1 MLDKRTAL
9 VSSSRKRVRGL
20 AALAA
25 AAIAICAAAAAP
37 ATAQPPRARD
47 LGIPFEGTP
56 GALNAI
62 TDVAGVEVGHATI
75 VRGSGRLVI
84 GEGPVRTGVTAV
96 WPRGRETPD
105 PVYAAWFTLN
115 GDGEMTGTTWVRDS
129 GIMEGPV
136 MITNTLSVGVVHH
149 AVIRWGVAKA
159 AERGGGAWLAALP
172 VVGETWD
179 GTLNDIRGQHVT
191 EEDAIAAMEAARGGP
206 VAEGNVGGGTGMICH
221 RFKGGIG
228 TSSRLADV
236 AGESYTVGVLVQ
248 CNYGSRGPFRVAGVP
263 VGREITDLM
272 PERPGAGGAPVDG
285 GAPPQ
290 GAAPS
295 RRAASLAG
303 GEQLDGADRDG
314 SIIVVV
320 ATDAPVL
327 PHQLERMA
335 RRVSLGLA
343 RNGSISSNGSG
354 DIFVAFSTA
363 NRDAASEEAP
373 AADAR
378 VLANGRLNPLFAAT
392 VEATEEAI
400 INALVAAE
408 TMTGA
413 NDVTVHAL
421 PHDRLQEV
429 LRKYGRLN

>member
-1 MLDKRTAL
+1 MKTRTYDM
-9 VSSSRKRVRGL
+9 VGRRPSTHHRVLRIGTVL
-20 AALAA
+20 AGAALLAGSA
-25 AAIAICAAAAAP
+25 VP
-37 ATAQPPRARD
+37 SSAQKPRARD

-62 TDVAGVEVGHATI
+62 TDVAGVEVGHATLI
-75 VRGSGRLVI
+75 RGSGRLVI

-149 AVIRWGVAKA
+149 AVIRWGVAKT
-159 AERGGGAWLAALP
+159 AESGGGGWLAALP

-228 TSSRLADV
+228 TSSRLAEV
-236 AGESYTVGVLVQ
+236 AGETYTVGVLVQ
-248 CNYGSRGPFRVAGVP
+248 CNYGGRGPFRVAGVP
-263 VGREITDLM
+263 VGQEITDLM
-272 PERPGAGGAPVDG
+272 PERPGEGDALSEGSGAPRG
-285 GAPPQ
+285 SALLQ
-290 GAAPS
+290 GHVA
-295 RRAASLAG
+295 
-303 GEQLDGADRDG
+303 EADRDG

-363 NRDAASEEAP
+363 NRDAASERTA

-400 INALVAAE
+400 INALIAAE

-421 PHDRLQEV
+421 PHDRLREV
-429 LRKYGRLN
+429 LRKYGRLAG

>member
-1 MLDKRTAL
+1 ML
-9 VSSSRKRVRGL
+9 VL
-20 AALAA
+20 A
-25 AAIAICAAAAAP
+25 CAVAP
-37 ATAQPPRARD
+37 ISAQKPRARD
-47 LGIPFEGTP
+47 LGVPFEGTP

-75 VRGSGRLVI
+75 VRGRGPLVI

-96 WPRGRETPD
+96 WPRGRAEPD

-136 MITNTLSVGVVHH
+136 MITNTLSVGIVHH
-149 AVIRWGVAKA
+149 AVIRWGVVKGV
-159 AERGGGAWLAALP
+159 ERDEGRWLAALP

-191 EEDAIAAMEAARGGP
+191 EDDALAAMDAARGGP

-228 TSSRLADV
+228 TSSRVVSVDR
-236 AGESYTVGVLVQ
+236 ERYTVGVLVQ
-248 CNYGSRGPFRVAGVP
+248 CNYGSRELFRVAGVP
-263 VGREITDLM
+263 VGREIADLM
-272 PERPGAGGAPVDG
+272 PERPN
-285 GAPPQ
+285 
-290 GAAPS
+290 
-295 RRAASLAG
+295 
-303 GEQLDGADRDG
+303 GEQLGGVEGEADRDG

-327 PHQLERMA
+327 THQLERMA

-343 RNGSISSNGSG
+343 RNGSIASNGSG

-363 NRDAASEEAP
+363 NQEAASER
-373 AADAR
+373 AAAAEAR
-378 VLANGRLNPLFAAT
+378 VLANGRLNPLFTAT

-413 NDVTVHAL
+413 NDVTVHAV
-421 PHDRLQEV
+421 PHDRLREA
-429 LRKYGRLN
+429 LRKYNRLEG

>member
-1 MLDKRTAL
+1 MKPIRSCPTRTISVAL
-9 VSSSRKRVRGL
+9 L
-20 AALAA
+20 L
-25 AAIAICAAAAAP
+25 ICTAVP
-37 ATAQPPRARD
+37 ASAQKPRARD

-62 TDVAGVEVGHATI
+62 TDVTGVEVGHATI
-75 VRGSGRLVI
+75 VRGSGPVVI

-96 WPRGRETPD
+96 WPRGHEVPD
-105 PVYAAWFTLN
+105 PVYAAWFSLN

-149 AVIRWGVAKA
+149 AVIRWGVARGV
-159 AERGGGAWLAALP
+159 ERGAGPWLASLP
-172 VVGETWD
+172 VVAETWD

-191 EEDAIAAMEAARGGP
+191 EADALAAMEAARGGP
-206 VAEGNVGGGTGMICH
+206 VTEGNVGGGTGMICH

-228 TSSRLADV
+228 TSSRIVDV
-236 AGESYTVGVLVQ
+236 AGENYTVGVLVQ
-248 CNYGSRGPFRVAGVP
+248 CNYGSREPFRVAGVP
-263 VGREITDLM
+263 VGQEIADLM
-272 PERPGAGGAPVDG
+272 PSRPGGGAEQGGAPLDPADG
-285 GAPPQ
+285 P
-290 GAAPS
+290 
-295 RRAASLAG
+295 
-303 GEQLDGADRDG
+303 DREG

-327 PHQLERMA
+327 SHQLERMA
-335 RRVSLGLA
+335 RRVSLGIA

-363 NRDAASEEAP
+363 NQEAASERAA

-378 VLANGRLNPLFAAT
+378 VLANGRLSPLFAAT

-413 NDVTVHAL
+413 NDVTVYAL
-421 PHDRLQEV
+421 PHDRLREV
-429 LRKYGRLN
+429 LRRYNRLEG

>member
-1 MLDKRTAL
+1 MRTPKPSL
-9 VSSSRKRVRGL
+9 SGL
-20 AALAA
+20 LAGTAVAGCFAAAVAA
-25 AAIAICAAAAAP
+25 AANPSP
-37 ATAQPPRARD
+37 AQKPRARD

-56 GALNAI
+56 GAVNAI
-62 TDVAGVEVGHATI
+62 TDVAGVEVGHTTI
-75 VRGSGRLVI
+75 VRGSGQLRI

-159 AERGGGAWLAALP
+159 AERGGGWLAALP

-228 TSSRLADV
+228 TSSRLAEV
-236 AGESYTVGVLVQ
+236 AGETYTVGVLVQ

-263 VGREITDLM
+263 VGQEITDLT
-272 PERPGAGGAPVDG
+272 PERPEAGGAPPAG
-285 GAPPQ
+285 SALPH
-290 GAAPS
+290 GAAPP
-295 RRAASLAG
+295 AG
-303 GEQLDGADRDG
+303 TAPVDQAIFQADREG

-343 RNGSISSNGSG
+343 RNGSVSSNGSG

-363 NRDAASEEAP
+363 NREAASERAA

-378 VLANGRLNPLFAAT
+378 VLANSRLNPLFSAT

-400 INALVAAE
+400 INALIAAE

-421 PHDRLQEV
+421 PHDRLREV
-429 LRKYGRLN
+429 LARYGRLAG

>member
-1 MLDKRTAL
+1 MTPNRTMFFFLLAISSHAL
-9 VSSSRKRVRGL
+9 
-20 AALAA
+20 
-25 AAIAICAAAAAP
+25 
-37 ATAQPPRARD
+37 ATAQQPRARD
-47 LGIPFEGTP
+47 LGVPFEGTAGP
-56 GALNAI
+56 LNAI
-62 TDVAGVEVGHATI
+62 TDVAGVEVGHTTL
-75 VRGSGRLVI
+75 VRGSGAVVI

-96 WPRGRETPD
+96 WPRGREVPD
-105 PVYAAWFTLN
+105 PVYAAWFSLN

-149 AVIRWGVAKA
+149 AVIRWGVARTI
-159 AERGGGAWLAALP
+159 ERGGGPWLAALP
-172 VVGETWD
+172 VVAETWD

-191 EEDAIAAMEAARGGP
+191 EDDALAAMDAARGGS
-206 VAEGNVGGGTGMICH
+206 VEEGNVGGGTGMICH

-228 TSSRLADV
+228 TSSRV
-236 AGESYTVGVLVQ
+236 VEIAGEGYTVGVLVQ
-248 CNYGSRGPFRVAGVP
+248 CNYGSRAPFRVAGVP
-263 VGREITDLM
+263 VGREIADLM
-272 PERPGAGGAPVDG
+272 PLRPGGAPLEGVE
-285 GAPPQ
+285 
-290 GAAPS
+290 
-295 RRAASLAG
+295 
-303 GEQLDGADRDG
+303 GEADRDG

-327 PHQLERMA
+327 SHQLERMA

-343 RNGSISSNGSG
+343 RNGSTSSNGSG

-363 NRDAASEEAP
+363 NREAASERAA

-421 PHDRLQEV
+421 PHDRLREV
-429 LRKYGRLN
+429 LRRYNRLEG

>member
-1 MLDKRTAL
+1 MNNPEQLRIVEQRSRRRNPVTARIGRTGGPGCPQRL
-9 VSSSRKRVRGL
+9 VWAIMPAIVASIVQI
-20 AALAA
+20 AAFIPAA
-25 AAIAICAAAAAP
+25 A
-37 ATAQPPRARD
+37 QKPRARD
-47 LGIPFEGTP
+47 LGVPFEGTP
-56 GALNAI
+56 GALNSI
-62 TDVAGVEVGHATI
+62 TDVAGVEVGHATL
-75 VRGSGRLVI
+75 VRGSGALVV

-96 WPRGRETPD
+96 WPRGREVPD

-149 AVIRWGVAKA
+149 AVIRWGVARGV
-159 AERGGGAWLAALP
+159 ERGGGAWLAALP

-191 EEDAIAAMEAARGGP
+191 EADAIAAMDAARGGP

-228 TSSRLADV
+228 TSSRVVDV
-236 AGESYTVGVLVQ
+236 AGEGYTVGVLVQ
-248 CNYGSRGPFRVAGVP
+248 CNYGSRAPFRVAGVP
-263 VGREITDLM
+263 VGREIADLM
-272 PERPGAGGAPVDG
+272 PQRPGGAQLEGVE
-285 GAPPQ
+285 
-290 GAAPS
+290 
-295 RRAASLAG
+295 
-303 GEQLDGADRDG
+303 GEADRDG

-327 PHQLERMA
+327 THQLERIA

-343 RNGSISSNGSG
+343 RNGSTSSNGSG
-354 DIFVAFSTA
+354 DIFLAFSTA
-363 NRDAASEEAP
+363 NREAASERAA

-378 VLANGRLNPLFAAT
+378 VLANGRLSPLFAAT

-421 PHDRLQEV
+421 PHERLREV
-429 LRKYGRLN
+429 LRRYNRLEG

>member
-1 MLDKRTAL
+1 MKEVPTAS
-9 VSSSRKRVRGL
+9 VSIF
-20 AALAA
+20 LAA
-25 AAIAICAAAAAP
+25 AAIAIRAAAP
-37 ATAQPPRARD
+37 ATAQQPRARD

-75 VRGSGRLVI
+75 IRGSGRLVI

-159 AERGGGAWLAALP
+159 AERGNGAWLAALP

-228 TSSRLADV
+228 TSSRLARV
-236 AGESYTVGVLVQ
+236 AGETYTVGVLVQ
-248 CNYGSRGPFRVAGVP
+248 CNYGGRGPFRVAGVP
-263 VGREITDLM
+263 VGREITDLL
-272 PERPGAGGAPVDG
+272 PERPGAGDQAIP
-285 GAPPQ
+285 
-290 GAAPS
+290 
-295 RRAASLAG
+295 
-303 GEQLDGADRDG
+303 GADRDG

-363 NRDAASEEAP
+363 NREAASEEE
-373 AADAR
+373 AAAEAR
-378 VLANGRLNPLFAAT
+378 VLANSRLNPLFSAT

>member
-1 MLDKRTAL
+1 MKTRAYDIVGRRT
-9 VSSSRKRVRGL
+9 STHHRVFRNGPVL
-20 AALAA
+20 A
-25 AAIAICAAAAAP
+25 CAAFLLGTAAP
-37 ATAQPPRARD
+37 ATAQPPRARG

-75 VRGSGRLVI
+75 IRGSGRLVI

-149 AVIRWGVAKA
+149 AVIRRGVATGL
-159 AERGGGAWLAALP
+159 ERGGGRWLAALP

-191 EEDAIAAMEAARGGP
+191 EEDAIAAMESARGGP

-228 TSSRLADV
+228 TSSRLAEV
-236 AGESYTVGVLVQ
+236 AGETYTVGVLVQ

-263 VGREITDLM
+263 VGQEITDLM
-272 PERPGAGGAPVDG
+272 PERPGAGGAPGDG
-285 GAPPQ
+285 VPLEGE
-290 GAAPS
+290 AA
-295 RRAASLAG
+295 
-303 GEQLDGADRDG
+303 EADRDG

-363 NRDAASEEAP
+363 NREAASEEAP

-413 NDVTVHAL
+413 NNVTVHAL
-421 PHDRLQEV
+421 PHDRLREV
-429 LRKYGRLN
+429 LGRYGRLER